1 MLLVAIV
8 TLFVAPDALP
18 VIIGGTLGW
27 GLILAFYVFG
37 RST

>member
-1 MLLVAIV
+1 
-8 TLFVAPDALP
+8 LP

-27 GLILAFYVFG
+27 GLILGVYVFG